1 MESNESKTPSVAQAE
16 STSADR
22 RAFMKTVVTGTVAAG
37 LVATAGK
44 AEAATTVAGTCGA
57 AVEVPRAV
65 VKARVLLNNQM
76 QIDRN
81 HIIDVIGGIFDGS
94 VCAACGLGGFP
105 GPKDPGTVTEIKLE
119 MAYLPKDQL
128 SAVIFSESGG
138 DGC

>member
-44 AEAATTVAGTCGA
+44 AEAAVEGTCGA
-57 AVEVPRAV
+57 AIEVPNAV

-94 VCAACGLGGFP
+94 VCAACGLGGYP
-105 GPKDPGTVTEIKLE
+105 GTKDPRSVTEIKLE
-119 MAYLPKDQL
+119 RAYLPQGQL
-128 SAVIFSESGG
+128 SAVIFTESGG

>member
-44 AEAATTVAGTCGA
+44 AEAAVEGTCGA
-57 AVEVPRAV
+57 AVEVPAAV

-94 VCAACGLGGFP
+94 VCSACGLGGWP
-105 GPKDPGTVTEIKLE
+105 GGTKDPGTVTEIKLE
-119 MAYLPKDQL
+119 RAFLPKGQL
-128 SAVIFSESGG
+128 SAVIFTESSG